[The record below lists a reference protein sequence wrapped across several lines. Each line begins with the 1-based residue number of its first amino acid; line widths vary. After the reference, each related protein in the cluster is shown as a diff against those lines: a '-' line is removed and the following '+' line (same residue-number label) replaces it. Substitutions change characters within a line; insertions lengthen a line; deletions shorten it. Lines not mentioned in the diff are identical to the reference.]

1 MPSSPISSR
10 GKRLAILL
18 AVVVYLPMI
27 HNSLFGPPAFV
38 PWRINEFWRFTEL
51 FPYRTLVWPVHQVF
65 VQGADGEWRQVP
77 QAPLFRHHLFGRMTR
92 MDMLQLMLRF
102 RRTDDPTTLKLKKS
116 VFAKVCHAFAEAHD
130 ADNGEAAAVLVAEGH
145 RPIPKPVSAVRLTTV
160 WLPVEFENKPTRRW
174 SSWPPVDYSDLNQET
189 TFEYRKQPSPRV
201 R

>member
-130 ADNGEAAAVLVAEGH
+130 ADNGEAAAVLVAEGTSSHSQAGQRGSSDH
-145 RPIPKPVSAVRLTTV
+145 RVVAGGVREQTD
-160 WLPVEFENKPTRRW
+160 RRW

>member
-1 MPSSPISSR
+1 MPSSPISSQ

-18 AVVVYLPMI
+18 AVVVYLPLI
-27 HNSLFGPPAFV
+27 HNALFGPPAFV

-51 FPYRTLVWPVHQVF
+51 FPYRTVVWPVHQVF

-77 QAPLFRHHLFGRMTR
+77 QAPLFRHNLFGRMTR
-92 MDMLQLMLRF
+92 MDMLQLMLGF
-102 RRTDDPTTLKLKKS
+102 RRTDDPTTLELKKS

-130 ADNGEAAAVLVAEGH
+130 ADNGEAAAVLVAEGY
-145 RPIPKPVSAVRLTTV
+145 RPMSKPVSAVRLATV

-189 TFEYRKQPSPRV
+189 TFEYHKQPSPSV